1 MLLTPVQAI
10 KKFFDTP
17 DRPVTMA
24 EMKALSPEDRMSLA
38 KDCAKALG
46 AERQVVAAA

>member
-38 KDCAKALG
+38 QACAKPVG
-46 AERQVVAAA
+46 ADLQGAAAA